1 MYPTEAST
9 TAGAGGQA
17 APGGAPQ
24 GRLCGLKCLRVEI
37 LGAEDV
43 LVTGMLRESSLEA
56 VQDAVT
62 CVAANLPAL
71 RRWLGSEQ
79 PCDMQGLWRRGEDNL
94 YVSLS
99 EVREMNSGRSLAAAA
114 VVSLVC
120 MATGRRPDSHT
131 AVTGDVDL
139 RGHLRDVEGLWA
151 KLEACR
157 VKGVRTVVMPRSS
170 FEGVDRSGWPQE
182 LRDYADRA
190 VRGVT
195 HVAEVLELAIEGASW
210 AGRRSV
216 LWQRRGECA
225 TAGVRPRGYQ

>member
-1 MYPTEAST
+1 MYPAEVST

-17 APGGAPQ
+17 APGAAPQ

-37 LGAEDV
+37 VGAEDV
-43 LVTGMLRESSLEA
+43 VVTCMLRESSLEA
-56 VQDAVT
+56 VQDALT

-71 RRWLGSEQ
+71 RRWLGSDQ
-79 PCDMQGLWRRGEDNL
+79 SCRAQGLWRRGEENL

-99 EVREMNSGRSLAAAA
+99 EVRELGSGRSLAAAA
-114 VVSLVC
+114 VVSMVC
-120 MATGRRPDSHT
+120 MATGRRPDSYT
-131 AVTGDVDL
+131 AITGDVDL

-170 FEGVDRSGWPQE
+170 YEGVDRSGWPQE
-182 LRDYADRA
+182 LRDYADRV

-195 HVAEVLELAIEGASW
+195 HVAEVLELSIEGASW
-210 AGRRSV
+210 TGRRRI
-216 LWQRRGECA
+216 LWERRGEYA
-225 TAGVRPRGYQ
+225 TAGVRPSPRD